1 MVELL
6 RTNDPVVLSY
16 AAALLTD
23 SDVYHHVA
31 DVHLNDGSVGEMQP
45 RVLVADDQAG
55 IARQLLL
62 DAGVL
67 AEPAF

>member
-6 RTNDPVVLSY
+6 RTDDPVVLSY

-23 SDVYHHVA
+23 A
-31 DVHLNDGSVGEMQP
+31 DVTHHLAGLHLNDGSGGEMQP
-45 RVLVADDQAG
+45 RLLVAADQAG
-55 IARQLLL
+55 IARRLLV

-67 AEPAF
+67 EPPC